1 MSETRVNE
9 TICLKQFISEKDY
22 KEIILLEELS
32 FKEDKTKLK
41 LELDYKIEV
50 GGRSEIGLREINE
63 FMYFVEDNLVSYI
76 GISSFG
82 GSNIAEINGVTHP
95 EYRRKGL
102 FKKLFDLAMEECE
115 KRKFDKVL
123 LLTDGNSSSGVQFV
137 ASVSGEYSF
146 SEYRMKYLNK
156 TPVEKLNVVKLRK
169 ASSSDGTGIARQNA
183 IFFNH
188 SDECQLP
195 SEDLYKTYMIERN
208 ETVIGK
214 IMISYSEHSA
224 FISGFG
230 ILPDSRGN
238 GYGKAALKEAL
249 RLINENNIYDVELD
263 VDCKNDTAL
272 DLYKACGFEELS
284 VMNYYIFNGARHQ

>member
-22 KEIILLEELS
+22 KEIILLEELC

-41 LELDYKIEV
+41 LELDYKVEMA
-50 GGRSEIGLREINE
+50 GKSEIGLREINE
-63 FMYFVEDNLVSYI
+63 FMYFVEGNLVSYLA
-76 GISSFG
+76 ISSFG

-102 FKKLFDLAMEECE
+102 FRKLFELALEECE

-137 ASVSGEYSF
+137 ASVSGDYSF

-156 TPVEKLNVVKLRK
+156 APIENPNVVKLRK
-169 ASSSDGTGIARQNA
+169 ASRSDGTEIARQNA

-188 SDECQLP
+188 SDECELP
-195 SEDLYKTYMIERN
+195 AEDLYKTYMIERN

-263 VDCKNDTAL
+263 VECKNNTAL
-272 DLYKACGFEELS
+272 NLYTACGFEELS

>member
-1 MSETRVNE
+1 MSETRGNE

-22 KEIILLEELS
+22 KEITLLEELC
-32 FKEDKTKLK
+32 FNKDKTKLK
-41 LELDYKIEV
+41 LELDYKIEMA
-50 GGRSEIGLREINE
+50 GKSEIGLREINE
-63 FMYFVEDNLVSYI
+63 FMYFIDGNLVSYI

-82 GSNIAEINGVTHP
+82 GSNIAEINGMTHP

-102 FKKLFDLAMEECE
+102 FRKLFELAMQECE
-115 KRKFDKVL
+115 KREFDKVL
-123 LLTDGNSSSGVQFV
+123 LLTDGNSSSGVQFA

-146 SEYRMKYLNK
+146 SEYRMKYLTK

-169 ASSSDGTGIARQNA
+169 ASRSDGTEIARQNA

-188 SDECQLP
+188 SDEFQLP

-214 IMISYSEHSA
+214 IMVSYSEHAA

-230 ILPDSRGN
+230 IMPDSRGN
-238 GYGKAALKEAL
+238 GFGKAALKEAL
-249 RLINENNIYDVELD
+249 RLINENNIYEVELD
-263 VDCKNDTAL
+263 VECKNNTAL
-272 DLYKACGFEELS
+272 NLYKACGFEELS
-284 VMNYYIFNGARHQ
+284 VMNYYTFNGARHQ